1 MRLNDLTTVA
11 VVVLLR
17 ALAAVAQPAS
27 EPAAVLS
34 QTRERLL
41 ADLARMPHYTCVQTI
56 TRKYYRAPTARQGQ
70 TCAAMIAGP
79 EPRKLE
85 QLIYDWDRLRLEV
98 AIVNNNNVYSWVGA
112 PRFEEDAFRKVAG
125 RGPLSSGDF
134 GAFLA
139 QIFSRATI
147 RFQQEE
153 VVDSRRLLS
162 YSYEMP
168 LDRSGYNVLTDQGWR
183 LTAFSGELVLD
194 PEASDIARL
203 TLRTAELPEN
213 GAACQAISEVDYGRT
228 EIHDRMI
235 LMPRETR
242 LHMLR
247 HDGSE
252 TLNLTNYG
260 NCREYSSKSRVLP
273 EAPHNDSGA
282 TTPPGGQPQPF
293 SSIPPGLH
301 FTCRIVTAIDSD
313 TAAAGDPIEAVL
325 RSPLRD
331 KHKAILA
338 PAGARIRG
346 RLVHFERRLE
356 ALEYFQIGVQWES
369 LEVAGQ
375 EVPLIAVLD
384 PPEIQSLIQ
393 ASRARRL
400 TLFQDDPSS
409 GIGTFFFFREQHI
422 RLKQI
427 DSGWTT
433 ISPAGKEK
441 PK

>member
-1 MRLNDLTTVA
+1 
-11 VVVLLR
+11 
-17 ALAAVAQPAS
+17 
-27 EPAAVLS
+27 
-34 QTRERLL
+34 
-41 ADLARMPHYTCVQTI
+41 
-56 TRKYYRAPTARQGQ
+56 
-70 TCAAMIAGP
+70 MIAGP

-85 QLIYDWDRLRLEV
+85 QLMYSWDRLRLEV

-125 RGPLSSGDF
+125 RGPLGSGDF

-139 QIFSRATI
+139 EIFSRATI
-147 RFQQEE
+147 HFQREE

-168 LDRSGYNVLTDQGWR
+168 LDRSGYNILTDEGWR

-213 GAACQAISEVDYGRT
+213 SAACQAISAVDYGRT
-228 EIHDRMI
+228 KIHERMI
-235 LMPRETR
+235 LIPREAR

-252 TLNLTNYG
+252 TLNLASYG

-273 EAPHNDSGA
+273 EAPHKDSGA
-282 TTPPGGQPQPF
+282 TTTPGGQPPPF

-301 FTCRIVTAIDSD
+301 FTCRIVTAINSDS
-313 TAAAGDPIEAVL
+313 AAAGDPIEAVL

-331 KHKAILA
+331 KNKAVLA
-338 PAGARIRG
+338 TAGARIRG
-346 RLVHFERRLE
+346 RLVHFERRL
-356 ALEYFQIGVQWES
+356 APVEYFQIGVQWES
-369 LEVAGQ
+369 LEMAGQ
-375 EVPLIAVLD
+375 EVSLTAVLD
-384 PPEIQSLIQ
+384 PPDIQNWVQ

-400 TLFQDDPSS
+400 NLVPDDPST
-409 GIGTFFFFREQHI
+409 GIGTFFFFREEHM

-433 ISPAGKEK
+433 ILPADKGKAK
-441 PK
+441 